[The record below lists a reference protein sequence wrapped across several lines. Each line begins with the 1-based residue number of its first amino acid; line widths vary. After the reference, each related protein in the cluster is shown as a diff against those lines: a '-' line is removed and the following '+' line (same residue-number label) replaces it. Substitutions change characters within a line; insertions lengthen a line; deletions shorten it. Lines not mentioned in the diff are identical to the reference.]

1 MSRAS
6 KPLNPYA
13 SWSSLFGATVR
24 RLRLGMRAGQPLTQ
38 AELGKRIGYS
48 DAAVGAVERS
58 TLRPD
63 VAFMEG
69 CERVLPA
76 DGMLRAMFPFVLA
89 EWQVWERTGQRPP
102 GRATPAGR
110 GAGRP
115 GAPD

>member
-1 MSRAS
+1 MSRAP

-38 AELGKRIGYS
+38 AELGKQIGYS

-58 TLRPD
+58 ALRPD
-63 VAFMEG
+63 PAFLEG

-76 DGMLRAMFPFVLA
+76 RRDAARNVPVRPRRMAGVGTD
-89 EWQVWERTGQRPP
+89 RT
-102 GRATPAGR
+102 A
-110 GAGRP
+110 
-115 GAPD
+115 APS